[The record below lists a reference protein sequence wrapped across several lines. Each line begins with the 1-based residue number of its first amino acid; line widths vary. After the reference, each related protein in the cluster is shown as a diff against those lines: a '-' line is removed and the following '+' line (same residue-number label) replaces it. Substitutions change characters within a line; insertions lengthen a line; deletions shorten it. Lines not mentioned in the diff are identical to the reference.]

1 MARWVAFVLTMFGT
15 WLLTST
21 NISFFSLGWGI
32 SAVSTAMWTY
42 FAFKDGDTPRAL
54 MEFIFILLCIRGVIN
69 FY

>member
-1 MARWVAFVLTMFGT
+1 MARWFALVLTMFGT

-32 SAVSTAMWTY
+32 SAIATAMWFY
-42 FAFKDGDTPRAL
+42 FGLKDRDFARAI
-54 MEFIFILLCIRGVIN
+54 MELCFVILCIRGVIN

>member
-1 MARWVAFVLTMFGT
+1 MARWIAFALTMFGT

-21 NISFFSLGWGI
+21 NISFFSLGWAI

-42 FAFKDGDTPRAL
+42 FAFRDGDTPRAL

>member
-1 MARWVAFVLTMFGT
+1 MAGWIAFVLTMFGT

-21 NISFFSLGWGI
+21 TISFFSLGWAI
-32 SAVSTAMWTY
+32 SAISTAMWTY

-54 MEFIFILLCIRGVIN
+54 MEFVFILLCIRGVIN